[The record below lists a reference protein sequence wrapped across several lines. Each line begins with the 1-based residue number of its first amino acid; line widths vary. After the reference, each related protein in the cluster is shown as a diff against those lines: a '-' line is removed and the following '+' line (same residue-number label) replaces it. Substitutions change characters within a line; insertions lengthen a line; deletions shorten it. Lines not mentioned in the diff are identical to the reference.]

1 MYGIEHFEPPKETP
15 REDGATA
22 ENKLF
27 AHLRELLLK
36 NGIFETLRLNQGVEA
51 DKPE

>member
-1 MYGIEHFEPPKETP
+1 MYEIEHFEPPKEAQVD
-15 REDGATA
+15 EGAV

-51 DKPE
+51 DKPD

>member
-1 MYGIEHFEPPKETP
+1 MYQIEHFEPPSETP
-15 REDGATA
+15 DNAAAA

-36 NGIFETLRLNQGVEA
+36 NGIFETLRLNQGVDG

>member
-1 MYGIEHFEPPKETP
+1 MAQIEQFEAPEETADDP
-15 REDGATA
+15 VTA

-36 NGIFETLRLNQGVEA
+36 NGIFETLRLNQGSDESA
-51 DKPE
+51 PE

>member
-1 MYGIEHFEPPKETP
+1 MYEIEHFEPPKETP
-15 REDGATA
+15 EDGATA

-36 NGIFETLRLNQGVEA
+36 NGIFETLRLNQGVDA